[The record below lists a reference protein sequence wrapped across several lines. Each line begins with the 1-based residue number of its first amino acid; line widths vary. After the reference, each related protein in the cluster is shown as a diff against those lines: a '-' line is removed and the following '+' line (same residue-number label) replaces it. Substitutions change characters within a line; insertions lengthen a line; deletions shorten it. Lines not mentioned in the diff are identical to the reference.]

1 MSGQSCTTIRLLL
14 CGLCDISLSSIT
26 ADHGGCHMGD
36 TGAEVLAKHYSST
49 NQLLEV
55 LDFTGNDL
63 TAVGMVHVMKMVK
76 TSEPHY

>member
-1 MSGQSCTTIRLLL
+1 
-14 CGLCDISLSSIT
+14 
-26 ADHGGCHMGD
+26 MGD

-55 LDFTGNDL
+55 LNFTWNDL
-63 TAVGMVHVMKMVK
+63 TAVGMIHVMKMVK